1 MKFLDL
7 AFSSLKSKKNIIV
20 ISIIILSV
28 VLISTALF
36 VWMQTNFVA
45 TLNDYYF
52 AAKKSLLTP
61 LGLSSLF
68 YLIWAVT
75 FCIIALKRTILLIRH
90 LNLILSSFII
100 LIASTAILSFFEP
113 WNGILGYFTLEGE
126 ISLGGSLGSSLI
138 TDNTWIGISILV
150 VLILSALSLAFPSF
164 VYKFCKSS
172 YKFALI
178 STFFTI
184 TSSKYLSI
192 YIKSALNK
200 IQRANFPYQNLVSQ
214 QNDSSSIKTSNSN
227 FELFETNPKA
237 LNSNISSKNLT
248 TVVSSPESQIENQ
261 TSSSKLSTSI
271 DSKTSKPETS
281 NETSAIT
288 TDRFPSRKE
297 THENLTSQ
305 PVEPKYNKFWNIEIK
320 QNENINSNHTTS
332 ISENTE
338 HINENSSNQNQN
350 KTLTETINTGT
361 SEYWDLPNINTL
373 KLLTEGGITQ
383 DEIDATANT
392 IRDTLTH
399 NSVDVEL
406 GLISPGPTVTMY
418 GLEPGW
424 VVKSRRTGQKDEKG
438 QPIFEEDRTR
448 VTVDTILKRERD
460 LALALKTNR
469 IRIESP
475 ALGRSLVGIEV
486 PNPSPSI
493 VSLRSILESEEFNSL
508 RSKASL
514 PIALGKG
521 TGGDTI
527 VTDLAKMPHLLI
539 AGATGSGK
547 SILLNTL
554 VSCLLMEKTP
564 EELRLILIDPK
575 RVELTPYNGVPHL
588 LSPAIVEVDKVVG
601 TLRGIANEMMKRYRT
616 FEASGVR
623 NIESYNKQSSEKMPM
638 LLVVIDELAD
648 LMMTASTDVERVLCR
663 LAQMGRATGIHLIIA
678 TQRPS
683 VNVLT
688 GLIKANFPTR
698 ISFTVTSQID
708 SRTILDTMGA
718 EKLLGKGDMLYLPPD
733 AMQPIR
739 AQGTFISEKEIAS
752 IVLFWK
758 TVKSGPM
765 EQINLD
771 SGDEE
776 VNELA
781 TDQEYNDTDEL
792 FKNAVDLASS
802 NKKLSTSLLQRKLRI
817 GYPRAARL
825 MDQLEDKGIV
835 GPSDGSKS
843 RDVII

>member
-1 MKFLDL
+1 
-7 AFSSLKSKKNIIV
+7 
-20 ISIIILSV
+20 
-28 VLISTALF
+28 
-36 VWMQTNFVA
+36 
-45 TLNDYYF
+45 
-52 AAKKSLLTP
+52 
-61 LGLSSLF
+61 
-68 YLIWAVT
+68 
-75 FCIIALKRTILLIRH
+75 
-90 LNLILSSFII
+90 
-100 LIASTAILSFFEP
+100 
-113 WNGILGYFTLEGE
+113 
-126 ISLGGSLGSSLI
+126 
-138 TDNTWIGISILV
+138 
-150 VLILSALSLAFPSF
+150 
-164 VYKFCKSS
+164 
-172 YKFALI
+172 
-178 STFFTI
+178 
-184 TSSKYLSI
+184 
-192 YIKSALNK
+192 
-200 IQRANFPYQNLVSQ
+200 
-214 QNDSSSIKTSNSN
+214 
-227 FELFETNPKA
+227 
-237 LNSNISSKNLT
+237 
-248 TVVSSPESQIENQ
+248 
-261 TSSSKLSTSI
+261 
-271 DSKTSKPETS
+271 
-281 NETSAIT
+281 
-288 TDRFPSRKE
+288 
-297 THENLTSQ
+297 
-305 PVEPKYNKFWNIEIK
+305 
-320 QNENINSNHTTS
+320 
-332 ISENTE
+332 
-338 HINENSSNQNQN
+338 
-350 KTLTETINTGT
+350 
-361 SEYWDLPNINTL
+361 
-373 KLLTEGGITQ
+373 
-383 DEIDATANT
+383 
-392 IRDTLTH
+392 
-399 NSVDVEL
+399 
-406 GLISPGPTVTMY
+406 
-418 GLEPGW
+418 
-424 VVKSRRTGQKDEKG
+424 
-438 QPIFEEDRTR
+438 
-448 VTVDTILKRERD
+448 
-460 LALALKTNR
+460 
-469 IRIESP
+469 
-475 ALGRSLVGIEV
+475 
-486 PNPSPSI
+486 
-493 VSLRSILESEEFNSL
+493 
-508 RSKASL
+508 
-514 PIALGKG
+514 
-521 TGGDTI
+521 
-527 VTDLAKMPHLLI
+527 MPHLLI